1 VGWGRARPPPFRPS
15 PRLRRA
21 VRGAARSIACALILF
36 IAGTGTALAQARPAP
51 VDLEL
56 ILAVDVSGSIDEEEA
71 GLQRQGYVAAIAD
84 PEVVRAIIS
93 GMLGRIA
100 VTYFEWAGDTWQVPV
115 LPWTLIDSPQTAQ
128 AFAAKLA
135 AAPLGSGPWTS
146 ISDAI
151 RTARPMFDVNEFE
164 GTRRILDISG
174 DGPNNTGGLVE
185 PERDLAVAT
194 RITINGLPIINDR
207 FNVSR
212 APMPNLD
219 LYYRNCVIGG
229 PGAFLVLA
237 HGFKS
242 FAQAIRRKLIL
253 EIADL
258 SPNRPDR
265 ITATGLAQ
273 AGKAPP
279 KSRWV
284 PPCDEGERRFRGVI
298 EDQ

>member
-1 VGWGRARPPPFRPS
+1 VSAA
-15 PRLRRA
+15 LRCFFLTVSCLA
-21 VRGAARSIACALILF
+21 AGA
-36 IAGTGTALAQARPAP
+36 ALAQTRPVP

-71 GLQRQGYVAAIAD
+71 RLQRQGYVAAIGD
-84 PEVVRAIIS
+84 PEIVRAVTS

-100 VTYFEWAGDTWQVPV
+100 VTYFEWAGGSWQVPI

-128 AFAAKLA
+128 AFAANLA
-135 AAPLGSGPWTS
+135 AAPLSSGPWTS

-151 RTARPMFDVNEFE
+151 RTATRMFDGNPFE
-164 GTRRILDISG
+164 GTRRIIDISG
-174 DGPNNTGGLVE
+174 DGPNNTGGPVE
-185 PERDLAVAT
+185 AARDLAVAR

-207 FNVSR
+207 FNMSR

-229 PGAFLVLA
+229 PGAFLVVA

-253 EIADL
+253 EIAGITPDN
-258 SPNRPDR
+258 SPLKS
-265 ITATGLAQ
+265 IASGLAQ
-273 AGKAPP
+273 AGNAPP
-279 KSRWV
+279 KARWV
-284 PPCDEGERRFRGVI
+284 PPCDEGERRFRGI
-298 EDQ
+298 IDDE

>member
-1 VGWGRARPPPFRPS
+1 VNRYISLLALPPAFT
-15 PRLRRA
+15 A
-21 VRGAARSIACALILF
+21 VPILLAHFAGAAQ
-36 IAGTGTALAQARPAP
+36 AQIRPAP

-56 ILAVDVSGSIDEEEA
+56 VLAVDVSGSIDEDEA
-71 GLQRQGYVAAIAD
+71 RLQRQGYVAALSD
-84 PEVVRAIIS
+84 PEVIRAITT

-100 VTYFEWAGDTWQVPV
+100 VTYFEWAGDGWQVPV

-151 RTARPMFDVNEFE
+151 RAAVPMFDVNEFE
-164 GTRRILDISG
+164 GTRRIIDISG

-185 PERDLAVAT
+185 PERDQAVAR

-207 FNVSR
+207 FNFSR
-212 APMPNLD
+212 PPMPNLD

-229 PGAFLVLA
+229 PGAFLVVA

-253 EIADL
+253 EIAGRL
-258 SPNRPDR
+258 PGP
-265 ITATGLAQ
+265 TPPATIASGIAQ
-273 AGKAPP
+273 AGPAPP
-279 KSRWV
+279 TDRWV
-284 PPCDEGERRFRGVI
+284 PRCDEGERRFRGVI

>member
-1 VGWGRARPPPFRPS
+1 
-15 PRLRRA
+15 
-21 VRGAARSIACALILF
+21 
-36 IAGTGTALAQARPAP
+36 
-51 VDLEL
+51 
-56 ILAVDVSGSIDEEEA
+56 
-71 GLQRQGYVAAIAD
+71 
-84 PEVVRAIIS
+84 
-93 GMLGRIA
+93 
-100 VTYFEWAGDTWQVPV
+100 
-115 LPWTLIDSPQTAQ
+115 
-128 AFAAKLA
+128 
-135 AAPLGSGPWTS
+135 
-146 ISDAI
+146 
-151 RTARPMFDVNEFE
+151 
-164 GTRRILDISG
+164 
-174 DGPNNTGGLVE
+174 VE

>member
-1 VGWGRARPPPFRPS
+1 MSWP
-15 PRLRRA
+15 LRCIFLTMIYLA
-21 VRGAARSIACALILF
+21 AGALMATYPI
-36 IAGTGTALAQARPAP
+36 LAQAQPVP

-56 ILAVDVSGSIDEEEA
+56 ILAVDISGSVDEEEA
-71 GLQRQGYVAAIAD
+71 RLQRQGYVVAIAD
-84 PEVVRAIIS
+84 PEIVRAIIS

-115 LPWTLIDSPQTAQ
+115 LDWTLINSPQTAQ
-128 AFAAKLA
+128 AFADKLA
-135 AAPLGSGPWTS
+135 AAPLGAGPWTS

-151 RTARPMFDVNEFE
+151 RTATPMFDVNQFE
-164 GTRRILDISG
+164 GTRRIIDISG

-185 PERDLAVAT
+185 PERDLAVAN

-207 FNVSR
+207 FNISR

-229 PGAFLVLA
+229 PGAFLVVA

-253 EIADL
+253 EIAGL
-258 SPNRPDR
+258 SPDSPDR
-265 ITATGLAQ
+265 ISATGLAQ
-273 AGKAPP
+273 AGNPP
-279 KSRWV
+279 VASRWV
-284 PPCDEGERRFRGVI
+284 PPCDEGEKRFRGI
-298 EDQ
+298 IDDE